1 MKIIVDRDQLWQ
13 GIDTV
18 IDAVAS
24 KPALPILSNILLT
37 AAGDQLTLSATDLDL
52 SIRTAVGAAVREP
65 GSITVPARTFA
76 GIAREW
82 PASQLSIEVQDNR
95 LLLSG
100 KLGAIEGS
108 EGVYSLAGISPE
120 EFPEMPASIEGLKVD
135 FDNVEEAE
143 AEALFVGAMLN
154 KTSFAVSRDETR
166 PVLNGVLWAID
177 GDGMTM
183 VATDGYRFA
192 RNRHLLDLKAQ
203 VGEKPGEV
211 ILPPQASAYLVKVL
225 GGQRRIHRLTLGASQ
240 ILFDL
245 GSTQVLSRVIEG
257 PYVNYEP
264 VIPRQNDKILR
275 ISKEMLLPAVRRV
288 SILSSTHTHQVR
300 MRIRKNQVELS
311 AASPEIGGEAR
322 EIIPAVYSQDELDVG
337 YNANYLMEILRKI
350 DSDEVIFELHNAVT
364 AALVRPGKQDQAEDY
379 FCLLMPLRPST

>member
-1 MKIIVDRDQLWQ
+1 MKIIVDRDELWQ

-24 KPALPILSNILLT
+24 KPALPILSNILLIGEKEHL
-37 AAGDQLTLSATDLDL
+37 ALSATDLDI
-52 SIRTAVGAAVREP
+52 SIRTTVSATIREP

-82 PASQLSIEVQDNR
+82 PAAQLSIEVQDNR

-100 KLGAIEGS
+100 KLGAVEGS
-108 EGVYSLAGISPE
+108 EGVYTLSGISPE
-120 EFPEMPASIEGLKVD
+120 EFPEMPTAIDGLTVEIGSL
-135 FDNVEEAE
+135 EEADS
-143 AEALFVGAMLN
+143 LFVGDMLN
-154 KTSFAVSRDETR
+154 KTAFAVSRDETR

-177 GDGMTM
+177 GEGMTM

-192 RNRHLLDLKAQ
+192 RNRHLLDLKSQ
-203 VGEKPGEV
+203 VGEKPGEI
-211 ILPPQASAYLVKVL
+211 ILPPQTCGYMIKML
-225 GGQRRIHRLTLGASQ
+225 GNQRKLSRLTLGGNQ
-240 ILFDL
+240 VLFDL

-264 VIPRQNDKILR
+264 VIPRQNDKVLR
-275 ISKEMLLPAVRRV
+275 ILKDLLLPAVRRV
-288 SILSSTHTHQVR
+288 SILSSAHTHQVR
-300 MRIRKNQVELS
+300 MRIKKNQVELS

-322 EIIPAVYSQDELDVG
+322 EVIPASYTQDELDVG

-350 DSDEVIFELHNAVT
+350 ESDEVIFELYNAVT
-364 AALVRPGKQDQAEDY
+364 AALVRPGKQDQAADY
-379 FCLLMPLRPST
+379 FCLLMPLRPSG

>member
-24 KPALPILSNILLT
+24 KPALPILSNILL
-37 AAGDQLTLSATDLDL
+37 AGERDQLVLSATDLDL
-52 SIRTAVGAAVREP
+52 SIRTAVPAAIREP
-65 GSITVPARTFA
+65 GGITVPARTFA

-82 PASQLSIEVQDNR
+82 PASQLSIEAQENR

-120 EFPEMPASIEGLKVD
+120 EFPEMPSTIEGLGVD
-135 FDNVEEAE
+135 LAELGEAE
-143 AEALFVGAMLN
+143 TPFVGDMLS

-166 PVLNGVLWAID
+166 PVLNGVLWSID
-177 GDGMTM
+177 AEGMTM

-192 RNRHLLDLKAQ
+192 RNRRLLDLKSQA
-203 VGEKPGEV
+203 GDKPGEV
-211 ILPPQASAYLVKVL
+211 ILPPQACAYLVKML
-225 GGQRRIHRLTLGASQ
+225 SSHRAINRLIFGTSQVFFDMGA
-240 ILFDL
+240 
-245 GSTQVLSRVIEG
+245 TQVLSRVIEG

-264 VIPRQNDKILR
+264 VIPRQNDKVLT
-275 ISKEMLLPAVRRV
+275 ISKDQLLPAVRRV
-288 SILSSTHTHQVR
+288 SILSSAHTHQVR
-300 MRIRKNQVELS
+300 MRVKKNLVELS
-311 AASPEIGGEAR
+311 AASPETGGEAR
-322 EIIPAVYSQDELDVG
+322 EVIPASYTQEDLDLG

-350 DSDEVIFELHNAVT
+350 ESDEVIFELHNAVT
-364 AALVRPGKQDQAEDY
+364 AALVRPGKQDQSEDY
-379 FCLLMPLRPST
+379 FCLLMPLRPSA

>member
-1 MKIIVDRDQLWQ
+1 MKLIVDRDQLWH

-24 KPALPILSNILLT
+24 KPALPILSNILLV
-37 AAGDQLTLSATDLDL
+37 GERDQLILSATDLDL
-52 SIRTAVGAAVREP
+52 SIRTAVPATIREP

-100 KLGAIEGS
+100 KLGAVEES
-108 EGVYSLAGISPE
+108 EGVYSLAGISPD
-120 EFPEMPASIEGLKVD
+120 EFPEMPSSLEGLT
-135 FDNVEEAE
+135 VEIGSLDEAKS
-143 AEALFVGAMLN
+143 LFVGDMLN

-177 GDGMTM
+177 TEGMTM

-192 RNRHLLDLKAQ
+192 RNRHLLDLKSPVA
-203 VGEKPGEV
+203 EKPGEV
-211 ILPPQASAYLVKVL
+211 ILPPQACGYLVKML
-225 GGQRRIHRLTLGASQ
+225 GSQRTINRLTFGASQ
-240 ILFDL
+240 VLFDL

-264 VIPRQNDKILR
+264 VIPRQNDKILK
-275 ISKEMLLPAVRRV
+275 ISKDLLLPAVRRV
-288 SILSSTHTHQVR
+288 SILSSAHTHQVR

-322 EIIPAVYSQDELDVG
+322 EIIPAIYSQEELDVG

-350 DSDEVIFELHNAVT
+350 ESDEVIFELHNAVT
-364 AALVRPGKQDQAEDY
+364 AALVRPGKQGQAEDY
-379 FCLLMPLRPST
+379 FCLLMPLRPSG

>member
-1 MKIIVDRDQLWQ
+1 MKITVDRDQLWQ

-24 KPALPILSNILLT
+24 KPALPILSNILLS
-37 AAGDQLTLSATDLDL
+37 GEEDQLALSATDLDL
-52 SIRTAVGAAVREP
+52 SIRTTVPATIREP

-82 PASQLSIEVQDNR
+82 PAAQLSIEVQDNR

-100 KLGAIEGS
+100 KLGAFEGS
-108 EGVYSLAGISPE
+108 EGVYTLSGISPE
-120 EFPEMPASIEGLKVD
+120 EFPAMPSSIEGLKVEINALD
-135 FDNVEEAE
+135 EAE
-143 AEALFVGAMLN
+143 NLFVGDMLS

-177 GDGMTM
+177 AEGMTM

-192 RNRHLLDLKAQ
+192 RNRHLLDLKSQ

-211 ILPPQASAYLVKVL
+211 ILPPQACGYLVKML
-225 GGQRRIHRLTLGASQ
+225 GTQHKINCLTLGASQ
-240 ILFDL
+240 VLFDL

-264 VIPRQNDKILR
+264 VIPRQNDKVLK
-275 ISKEMLLPAVRRV
+275 ISKDLLLPAVRRV
-288 SILSSTHTHQVR
+288 SILSSAHTHQVR
-300 MRIRKNQVELS
+300 MRIKKDQVELS

-322 EIIPAVYSQDELDVG
+322 EVIPASYTQEELDVG

-350 DSDEVIFELHNAVT
+350 ESEDVIFELHNAVT
-364 AALVRPGKQDQAEDY
+364 AALVRPGEQAQAEDY
-379 FCLLMPLRPST
+379 FCLLMPLRPSG

>member
-1 MKIIVDRDQLWQ
+1 MKLIVDRDQLWH

-24 KPALPILSNILLT
+24 KPALPILSNILLS
-37 AAGDQLTLSATDLDL
+37 AKADELVLSATDLDL
-52 SIRTAVGAAVREP
+52 SIRTAVPASVSEQ

-100 KLGAIEGS
+100 KLGAIEGG
-108 EGVYSLAGISPE
+108 EGVYSLAGISPD
-120 EFPEMPASIEGLKVD
+120 EFPEMPSAIEGLTVD
-135 FDNVEEAE
+135 LTSMEEAQ
-143 AEALFVGAMLN
+143 ANFIGGMLN

-177 GDGMTM
+177 AEGMTM

-192 RNRHLLDLKAQ
+192 RNRHLLELRPQ
-203 VGEKPGEV
+203 VGDKPGEV
-211 ILPPQASAYLVKVL
+211 ILPPQASAYLVKML
-225 GGQRRIHRLTLGASQ
+225 GGQRRICRLTLSTSQ

-245 GSTQVLSRVIEG
+245 GTTQVLSRVIEG

-264 VIPRQNDKILR
+264 VIPRQNDKVMR

-288 SILSSTHTHQVR
+288 SILSSAHTHQVR

-322 EIIPAVYSQDELDVG
+322 EVIPANYSQEELDVG

-350 DSDEVIFELHNAVT
+350 ESDEVVFELHNAVT
-364 AALVRPGKQDQAEDY
+364 AALVRPGKQDQSEDY
-379 FCLLMPLRPST
+379 FCLLMPLRPSA

>member
-1 MKIIVDRDQLWQ
+1 MKIIADRDQLWQ

-24 KPALPILSNILLT
+24 KPALPILSNILLV
-37 AAGDQLTLSATDLDL
+37 AEGEQLALSATDLDL
-52 SIRTAVGAAVREP
+52 SIRTAVPAIIREP

-108 EGVYSLAGISPE
+108 EGVYCLAGIPPE
-120 EFPEMPASIEGLKVD
+120 EFPEMPSIIDGLT
-135 FDNVEEAE
+135 VELGKLDETE
-143 AEALFVGAMLN
+143 NPSVGDMLS

-166 PVLNGVLWAID
+166 PVLNGVLWTID
-177 GDGMTM
+177 TEGMTM

-203 VGEKPGEV
+203 AGEKTGEV
-211 ILPPQASAYLVKVL
+211 ILPPQACAYLIKML
-225 GGQRRIHRLTLGASQ
+225 GNHRTISRLTFGPNQ
-240 ILFDL
+240 VMFDL
-245 GSTQVLSRVIEG
+245 GPTQVLSRVIEG

-264 VIPRQNDKILR
+264 VIPRQNDKILT
-275 ISKEMLLPAVRRV
+275 ISKDLLLPAVRRV
-288 SILSSTHTHQVR
+288 SILSSAHTHQVR
-300 MRIRKNQVELS
+300 MRIKKNLVELS
-311 AASPEIGGEAR
+311 AASPETGGEAR
-322 EIIPAVYSQDELDVG
+322 EVIPASYSQEELDVG

-350 DSDEVIFELHNAVT
+350 ESDDVIFELHNAVT

-379 FCLLMPLRPST
+379 FCLLMPLRPSA

>member
-1 MKIIVDRDQLWQ
+1 MWQ

-24 KPALPILSNILLT
+24 KPALPILSNILLS
-37 AAGDQLTLSATDLDL
+37 GEQNQLTLSATDLDL
-52 SIRTAVGAAVREP
+52 SIRTAVEATIREP

-82 PASQLSIEVQDNR
+82 PASQLSIEVKDNR

-100 KLGAIEGS
+100 KLGAVEES
-108 EGVYSLAGISPE
+108 EGVYSLSGISPD
-120 EFPEMPASIEGLKVD
+120 EFPEMPSSIEGLT
-135 FDNVEEAE
+135 VEISALDEADS
-143 AEALFVGAMLN
+143 LFVGDMLN

-177 GDGMTM
+177 TEGMTM

-192 RNRHLLDLKAQ
+192 RNRHLLDLKSQ

-211 ILPPQASAYLVKVL
+211 ILPPQACGYLVKVL
-225 GGQRRIHRLTLGASQ
+225 GGQRKINRLTLGASQ
-240 ILFDL
+240 VLFDL

-264 VIPRQNDKILR
+264 VIPRQNDKVLR
-275 ISKEMLLPAVRRV
+275 ISKDLLLPAVRRV

-300 MRIRKNQVELS
+300 MRIKKNQVELS

-322 EIIPAVYSQDELDVG
+322 EVIPASYTQEELDVG

-350 DSDEVIFELHNAVT
+350 ESDEVIFELHNAVT
-364 AALVRPGKQDQAEDY
+364 AALVRPGEQDQAQDY
-379 FCLLMPLRPST
+379 FCLLMPLRPSG